1 MDLKEIILHAHPIS
15 QFVFLLLVGSVVLAV
30 AVIIERYIVFKR
42 VKRSTES
49 ALAQLD
55 KWAKENQWQAARD
68 QITRSN
74 RQQTPLFSVLR
85 AGIVYWQEL
94 VMFGETRLEVMEAL
108 VHDAV
113 TREIK
118 LVRAMLRS
126 NLPILANISSV
137 APFIGLFG
145 TVIGIILTFQHI
157 STEGNMG
164 PELVS
169 SGIADALIATA
180 MGLFAAI
187 PAVIAY
193 NYFTDRISQL
203 ILSMEE
209 VALERIYFL
218 VQRDQV
224 IDAPGHR
231 AAGTG
236 SGLATPVSGVGST
249 PAPLPVAA
257 EGVIPTS
264 GTPAGASTIKA
275 TAANSTASSIGNNP
289 GSGNA
294 PRGRE

>member
-1 MDLKEIILHAHPIS
+1 MDFKEILLEAHPIS
-15 QFVFLLLVGSVVLAV
+15 KLVFLLLVGSVVLCV

-55 KWAKENQWQAARD
+55 AWARANQWQSARE
-68 QITRSN
+68 QITRAN
-74 RQQTPLFSVLR
+74 RQQSPLFSVLR

-94 VMFGETRLEVMEAL
+94 VMVGETRLEVMEAL

-145 TVIGIILTFQHI
+145 TVVGIILTFAKI
-157 STEGNMG
+157 SEEGNMG

-180 MGLFAAI
+180 LGLFAAI

-218 VQRDQV
+218 VQREQV
-224 IDAPGHR
+224 SDGVAPR
-231 AAGTG
+231 PTG
-236 SGLATPVSGVGST
+236 SGSGLTTPSASTGSTPPPIPVAVAGNIPTSST
-249 PAPLPVAA
+249 PAP
-257 EGVIPTS
+257 
-264 GTPAGASTIKA
+264 AGAGTIKA
-275 TAANSTASSIGNNP
+275 TATNPTPPKIGDK
-289 GSGNA
+289 
-294 PRGRE
+294 PRGKE